1 MQKKGR
7 EISLTDAALKAWQV
21 RLWVKD
27 GLLQPAKVPHLPLPE
42 RLPEKYSRKL
52 KPITIHELQQV
63 YDVALDVLSVK
74 WLYGEGPQAMTH
86 KFLAVWGGLSEH
98 LVEKAMPWLLYLR
111 MLQGDVFLQNHG
123 GLSDKRIGE
132 RDVECFMPGN
142 GRYDK
147 REDPDMPT
155 DEETIEFF
163 KAYRNDGDNIYFF
176 DTEAEALA
184 WDKER
189 EGMWA
194 KSPSSNGFYK
204 ACRCGCL
211 EPVKSNQVWASP
223 GCKVRVWRE
232 IRDMNVREPQ
242 YVMGSTE
249 GGVL

>member
-1 MQKKGR
+1 
-7 EISLTDAALKAWQV
+7 
-21 RLWVKD
+21 
-27 GLLQPAKVPHLPLPE
+27 
-42 RLPEKYSRKL
+42 
-52 KPITIHELQQV
+52 
-63 YDVALDVLSVK
+63 
-74 WLYGEGPQAMTH
+74 
-86 KFLAVWGGLSEH
+86 
-98 LVEKAMPWLLYLR
+98 
-111 MLQGDVFLQNHG
+111 
-123 GLSDKRIGE
+123 
-132 RDVECFMPGN
+132 MPGN

-147 REDPDMPT
+147 RQDPDMPT

-163 KAYRNDGDNIYFF
+163 KTYRNDGDNIYFF

-189 EGMWA
+189 ERMWA

-211 EPVKSNQVWASP
+211 QLVKNNQVWASP
-223 GCKVRVWRE
+223 GCKVRVWRA